1 MFKKIQNHSGWIKSL
16 LFIPL
21 IFISEIFG
29 ALMLILIGYDIS
41 ELSSISTMSESTL
54 ALQKFFSLSI
64 CLLLLWLFM
73 KFIDKQD
80 FVYLGF
86 QIKKRLNDFTLGI
99 LIGFSIMLSAF
110 LILLL
115 LDEITYEGYNI
126 NFNNIVISILLF
138 TGVSIFEEVIFRGYM
153 LKNLLESFN
162 PYFALFISSIFFSL
176 IHGSNPNVT
185 ILGLSNIFLA
195 GIFLGASYVFTKNL
209 WFPIALHFSWNF
221 FQSMFGFRVS
231 GMDFYSIIDFNIL
244 ENNSLNGGEF
254 GFESSI
260 LSLFIITVSTIFIW
274 KYFKSSEL
282 KNK

>member
-41 ELSSISTMSESTL
+41 ELSSISTISESTL

-80 FVYLGF
+80 FVDLGF
-86 QIKKRLNDFTLGI
+86 QIKKRLNDFTLGM
-99 LIGFSIMLSAF
+99 LIGFSIMFSAF

-115 LDEITYEGYNI
+115 LGEITYEGYNI